1 MSTLPSLSASLAMLT
16 SLSAF
21 IDQGSNFA
29 TLVFYSDS
37 KPTSTDAAANDSKA
51 LVTLSL
57 PKPSLKQVNADSIDL
72 KPTDTAMVKQ
82 AGTVV
87 WARLYNGNGLAVMD
101 FAVGSDI
108 LIANTELAVGGALNL
123 TSIKLKPNLGG

>member
-1 MSTLPSLSASLAMLT
+1 MIYPSLSAGLAMLT

-29 TLVFYSDS
+29 TLVFYSDT
-37 KPTSTDAAANDSKA
+37 KPASTDTVADSTKA
-51 LVTLSL
+51 LVTLTL
-57 PKPSLKQVNADSIDL
+57 PKPSLKQVNADSINL
-72 KPTDTAMVKQ
+72 LPTDTALVTQ
-82 AGTVV
+82 AGAAV

-108 LIANTELAVGGALNL
+108 LLLNADLAEGGALNL
-123 TSIKLKPNLGG
+123 TSLKLKPYLGT